1 MKEGFYAAAVLTAS
15 VALSGCGG
23 SSSSDSS
30 STDGATGSAGGNTV
44 VLPAEFRGTWR
55 QPCHEEDGEYVSA
68 IFNFS
73 ESQLVRDERY
83 FEDVDC
89 TVAVDRF
96 YQIATTYSLVV
107 YNQTVITSYGAAYA
121 IDFTSTAAEV
131 DGSPFAS
138 FFSTTEYDLI
148 LVQGD
153 SFLVGYDDGSNPNS
167 GESAADRPTEIDPDP
182 LMIR

>member
-1 MKEGFYAAAVLTAS
+1 MKEGFYAAAILTAS

-30 STDGATGSAGGNTV
+30 TGGVAGSAGGNTV
-44 VLPAEFRGTWR
+44 ALPAEFRGTWR
-55 QPCHEEDGEYVSA
+55 QPCHEEDGEYLSA

-73 ESQLVRDERY
+73 ESQMVRDERY
-83 FEDVDC
+83 FVDADC
-89 TVAVDRF
+89 TAAVDRF
-96 YQIATTYSLVV
+96 YHIATTFSLVV
-107 YNQTVITSYGAAYA
+107 GNQTVSTSYGAAYA

-153 SFLVGYDDGSNPNS
+153 SMLAGYDDGSNPNF

-182 LMIR
+182 MMIR